1 MKKLSILFTTL
12 AICLGTTAWGASTV
26 CYPLTGANAGLTG
39 CPNATPDDYYCNDD
53 FCNTCVTTTT
63 TLGGYVATTVNEP
76 GYFCNGTTKFQCS
89 CSMGAPTYKCA
100 SGYYGT
106 ANSSGTSGCTK
117 CPDNATCPGGN
128 SSTFT
133 CNSGYYKY
141 NNICAP
147 CPSSGSYATCSGSTL
162 TCAKGYYRNLIIGTS
177 SNYYGCT
184 RCPQA
189 EDDEGN
195 LLYTTN
201 AYLSPFYTTTSSTG
215 ATSSAACSIPTGG
228 TAYGTDSTGAFTYD
242 TDDGTKT
249 YTSCT
254 STTQFLSSGT
264 CKTCPSNS
272 SASSATATSCTCNS
286 GYTTTGL
293 AGGSTTTTSTA
304 CQAVDTTACIKITV
318 NDYCTSVTNSPS
330 TLYKRAGKTG
340 WYSDSGCSTT
350 FSGPINFSCGSSHV
364 LRGVFSSN
372 KGDVTADASGDSAA
386 LLFNNNG
393 ELTTAGESWA
403 PTAATTIYGSWARNC
418 SAGTGATCSRTIDS
432 TTGAVDYTTA
442 CEDGY
447 GNITNNNAY
456 NPSCTADET
465 EPTTG
470 TCPAGTYYYDG
481 SESCDE
487 CDAGYYCPGVT
498 YTVGGDTF
506 QGRESC
512 GYSTMQKTATC
523 PDNAHDC
530 YYICDTGTSPTGS
543 DSASDCYSC
552 SSGCNC
558 GTTLYF
564 TCDDGYVKSGNTCVA
579 ATSVTTCAAGTYFY
593 KSNSTATANCNT
605 CPKGCYCPG
614 VSQFFETVGMFGNY
628 PCPAGTYN
636 STTGA
641 TSVDACLPCT
651 VTLPTNGV
659 YTEGAYYNTFGSAG
673 TASCAI
679 CPGNM
684 GSSSSCYVSSAAIT
698 CQPGTFAA
706 LNTSTYGSWLQ
717 PCFPCPNGYYCPG
730 GTYTIADAVNI
741 IFDGS
746 NKSTATYWIGAGA
759 ELCPTSGGFVAHTTF
774 DQATNTPA
782 AITDCF
788 IPAGYSES
796 DDTGNWEYGQACY
809 YTE

>member
-26 CYPLTGANAGLTG
+26 CYPLTGANAGLSG
-39 CPNATPDDYYCNDD
+39 CPNATPDGDYCDDD

-201 AYLSPFYTTTSSTG
+201 AYQSPFYTTTSSTG
-215 ATSSAACSIPTGG
+215 ATSSAACSIPAGG

-242 TDDGTKT
+242 TNDGTKT

-304 CQAVDTTACIKITV
+304 CQAVETSYAITYSKQSGAPSSCSVSGLTPTTYTA
-318 NDYCTSVTNSPS
+318 SSLPVTLPTPASCS
-330 TLYKRAGKTG
+330 GYTFDG
-340 WYSDSGCSTT
+340 WYTTST
-350 FSGPINFSCGSSHV
+350 GST
-364 LRGVFSSN
+364 
-372 KGDVTADASGDSAA
+372 K
-386 LLFNNNG
+386 
-393 ELTTAGESWA
+393 
-403 PTAATTIYGSWARNC
+403 ATSIS
-418 SAGTGATCSRTIDS
+418 TG
-432 TTGAVDYTTA
+432 TTGNKTYYA
-442 CEDGY
+442 
-447 GNITNNNAY
+447 NW
-456 NPSCTADET
+456 TADET

-470 TCPAGTYYYDG
+470 TCPAGKYYYDG

-506 QGRESC
+506 QGRKSC

-564 TCDDGYVKSGNTCVA
+564 TCNDGYVKSGNTCVA

-593 KSNSTATANCNT
+593 KSNSTTAAKCDT
-605 CPKGCYCPG
+605 CPKGYYCPG
-614 VSQFFETVGMFGNY
+614 VSQFFETVGVFGNY

-659 YTEGAYYNTFGSAG
+659 YTEGAYYNTFGRAG

-746 NKSTATYWIGAGA
+746 NRSTATYWIGAGA

-796 DDTGNWEYGQACY
+796 DDSGNWEYGQACY